1 MYTVKPVEHFGLP
14 IHIKSPS
21 VIKNCLGID
30 APVFNMMFV
39 GTNQQLNQLITKLMS
54 YADEPVDVS
63 DFVDMSTYGLF
74 CDYHRRKLVLV
85 DMDSFSVLQEKDW
98 ARWWNLYNRMK
109 EQNHYPNL
117 CEEDADALE
126 VSLQLAD
133 KALADAQEDPFP
145 FSMFKRSILKQMN
158 PEGKTWGQMIGNGT
172 DLVVLRDATLAI
184 ADWNAAKH
192 LFGINTL
199 LKEL

>member
-1 MYTVKPVEHFGLP
+1 MYTVKPIEHFGLP

-30 APVFNMMFV
+30 APVISMVFA

-63 DFVDMSTYGLF
+63 DFVDMSTCGLF

-98 ARWWNLYNRMK
+98 ARWWDLHKRMK

-117 CEEDADALE
+117 YADALE